1 MFVDVLAH
9 VQCQL
14 DVSAIVGGVRECRL
28 PSQVVIKVEVLQPAR
43 GSVELRSGL
52 GTVQGQMQ
60 EILIVPQCD
69 DGVDD
74 AITDHERMN
83 AGLVLTDRSFAALA
97 IVKLDALLMEQSFVN
112 RSEEHTS
119 ELQSLMRISY
129 AVFCL

>member
-83 AGLVLTDRSFAALA
+83 AGLVLTDRSF
-97 IVKLDALLMEQSFVN
+97 

-129 AVFCL
+129 AVFCLNKKTQYILLPIAHILNLI